1 MQMLPP
7 QLKIYQKIPI
17 PDLPVSAS
25 VSWTHLVYL
34 YLQYIAHNPY
44 LLWLLR
50 WKNWPKN
57 FDAYFS
63 TEVASK
69 SLCTI
74 QNIFSIIVLSVSEN
88 TREMHIFCIKRI
100 LPNTIV
106 SNCHMNLVCRWFFLT
121 KSCPSASL
129 IQ

>member
-34 YLQYIAHNPY
+34 HLQYIAHNPY

-50 WKNWPKN
+50 
-57 FDAYFS
+57 
-63 TEVASK
+63 
-69 SLCTI
+69 
-74 QNIFSIIVLSVSEN
+74 
-88 TREMHIFCIKRI
+88 
-100 LPNTIV
+100 
-106 SNCHMNLVCRWFFLT
+106 
-121 KSCPSASL
+121 
-129 IQ
+129 